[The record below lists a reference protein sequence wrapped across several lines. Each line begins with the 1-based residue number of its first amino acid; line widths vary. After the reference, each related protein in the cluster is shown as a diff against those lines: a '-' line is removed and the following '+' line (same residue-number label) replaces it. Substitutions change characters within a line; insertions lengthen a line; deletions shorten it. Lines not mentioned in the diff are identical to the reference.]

1 MFSEL
6 QSLKAELVSLKKSTL
21 QQPMPTQHSLHASK
35 AASTSSPTRG
45 PSDPQPGL
53 FTDPPTKPDYEELPI
68 PTPSEGLLLSRRPGD
83 DTGIEYRRKQMNER
97 QATFE
102 KQCYEALSTLWP
114 EPHEVTS
121 KIWPSIM
128 VMKAQLAAHFK
139 QWHEDNPTDELKLG
153 Y

>member
-6 QSLKAELVSLKKSTL
+6 QGLKAELASLKQSTL
-21 QQPMPTQHSLHASK
+21 LQPMPTQHSLHASK
-35 AASTSSPTRG
+35 AASTSSPRRG

-53 FTDPPTKPDYEELPI
+53 FSDLPTEPDYEELPI
-68 PTPSEGLLLSRRPGD
+68 PTPSEGILLTRRPGD
-83 DTGIEYRRKQMNER
+83 DKGIEYKRKLMNEK

-102 KQCYEALSTLWP
+102 RQCYEALSTLWL

-128 VMKAQLAAHFK
+128 VMKAQLAAHF
-139 QWHEDNPTDELKLG
+139 QQ
-153 Y
+153 